1 MNNVAWWMR
10 ALVWG
15 RRGAAAG
22 TMVLGLWGCAHVPAE
37 DAAVDA
43 PGAAAPAA
51 AYAQAGFEGWRHS
64 PLPGKTPSEF
74 AVVQLDGRDAVQARA
89 NASASLLRKQLR
101 IEPEALGH
109 VRFSWRVPELLAEAD
124 MARRETDD
132 ASVRVVLAFDGDR
145 SRFSPKNAMLSEL
158 SRTLTGEEMPYATLM
173 YTWCN
178 RRPAG
183 SVVLNPRTDRIRTL
197 VVEAGSARLN
207 QWLDYERDI
216 AADYQKVFGE
226 PPGALIALA
235 IMTDTDNTRS
245 QTTAWYGPLQLL
257 PALLSKQ

>member
-1 MNNVAWWMR
+1 MMMNTISRAALCARLSRCVA
-10 ALVWG
+10 ASGLV
-15 RRGAAAG
+15 
-22 TMVLGLWGCAHVPAE
+22 VGLWGCAHAPAE
-37 DAAVDA
+37 HAATA
-43 PGAAAPAA
+43 TAA
-51 AYAQAGFEGWRHS
+51 AYAQAGFDGWQHN

-132 ASVRVVLAFDGDR
+132 ANVRVVLAFDGDR

-178 RRPAG
+178 RRAAG

-226 PPGALIALA
+226 APGALIGLA

-245 QTTAWYGPLQLL
+245 QATAWYGPLQLL
-257 PALLSKQ
+257 PVSLSKQ